1 MEFSGKDQ
9 MADDI
14 EIIAT
19 ASDAEANSYLTDD
32 EAEALLEGFPSS
44 DAWEALEDDARAA
57 ILLEGTRR
65 IDQFKTWS
73 PRRVSDQALAFP
85 RKIDK
90 AGVIPAGVKRA
101 LAAFANY
108 MAGQD
113 LTALKTLQSEGVTS
127 ASILGQNL
135 NFEKDKSGLPAEARA
150 ELEKLSAATSGWG
163 AHHRDGDC
171 SLFG

>member
-1 MEFSGKDQ
+1 

-14 EIIAT
+14 ELDAT
-19 ASDAEANSYLTDD
+19 PSGAEANSYLTAD
-32 EAEALLEGFPSS
+32 EADELLEGFSSS
-44 DAWEALEDDARAA
+44 DAWDALEDDARAA

-65 IDQFKTWS
+65 IDHFKTWS
-73 PRRVSDQALAFP
+73 PRRVNDQALAFP

-90 AGVIPAGVKRA
+90 ADVVPAGVQRA

-113 LTALKTLQSEGVTS
+113 LTALKTLQSEGVTT
-127 ASILGQNL
+127 ASLLGQSM
-135 NFEKDKSGLPAEARA
+135 NFEKDKSGLPAEART
-150 ELEKLSAATSGWG
+150 ELEQLSAKASGWG